1 MMSSWM
7 NTLKLSPYLAAVA
20 EVGESNGHEVE
31 EEEEGACE
39 DSDGG
44 TSLELR
50 LVPEDVSKC

>member
-1 MMSSWM
+1 MDE
-7 NTLKLSPYLAAVA
+7 TLKLSPYWAAVA
-20 EVGESNGHEVE
+20 QVGESNGHEIE